1 MHSLISSLGLELSLG
16 FGGYLHN
23 DVDEAFIIKRLSKV
37 PRHICVRCC
46 NASVNPRGSKVDRE
60 CTCALKHGLKTRAK
74 LNSHS
79 KIDTESP
86 GQQFCSSAH
95 GGIAW
100 ATLQAVLVGGI

>member
-1 MHSLISSLGLELSLG
+1 MHSLISSLGLEFSLG

-37 PRHICVRCC
+37 PPRHVCVRC
-46 NASVNPRGSKVDRE
+46 
-60 CTCALKHGLKTRAK
+60 CALKHGLKTRAK